1 MGSNSN
7 RELKFRRA
15 WKFFIEKQILVIVKL
30 YQLLLE
36 GQMTLEVP
44 WGATKG
50 QTVGVRPLKGVD
62 TLT

>member
-44 WGATKG
+44 WGATRA
-50 QTVGVRPLKGVD
+50 RPWEFGR
-62 TLT
+62 